1 MKCPLCDTEMNITSN
16 QMVKRKDGSFAR
28 RIRLSC
34 VSQQCPNYKKVA
46 KTIYHEIDVVD
57 DDSAE

>member
-1 MKCPLCDTEMNITSN
+1 MNITSN

-46 KTIYHEIDVVD
+46 KTIYHEIEVVD